1 MKISQAL
8 LDELTAR
15 AKATPKLRIN
25 YDLRT
30 TPEDGSQRMLNAIEP
45 GSRIPIHRHTETTEV
60 VVMLRGK
67 GVQYYYDDNGNV
79 IDEIHLEAGG
89 VCPAM
94 SVEKGQ
100 WHSLVSL
107 ESGTVIFEAKD
118 GPYRPQRRE
127 DVLLAPKVAPKG
139 EETEKAIPNSIG
151 DLRKNIEYLIGMER
165 MSGSMEVI
173 TPLYVSRMLHVPLA
187 EVEACMKEMGI

>member
-1 MKISQAL
+1 
-8 LDELTAR
+8 
-15 AKATPKLRIN
+15 
-25 YDLRT
+25 
-30 TPEDGSQRMLNAIEP
+30 MLNAIEP

-60 VVMLRGK
+60 VVMLRGR
-67 GVQYYYDDNGNV
+67 GIQYYYDDYGNV
-79 IDEIHLEAGG
+79 TDEIYLEAGG
-89 VCPAM
+89 DCPAM

-127 DVLLAPKVAPKG
+127 DVLLVPKAAAQEVDAEK
-139 EETEKAIPNSIG
+139 TEKTGKPEQAIPNSFG

-165 MSGSMEVI
+165 LSGAMEVI
-173 TPLYVSRMLHVPLA
+173 TPLYVSRTLNVPLP
-187 EVEACMKEMGI
+187 EVEACMKEMGL